1 MVLIVRRAAMVV
13 VIRVGA
19 GLIRRM
25 RENPPACFCR
35 GTALAR
41 LSAALEAEVKLVER
55 WKRDPRE
62 IEHQQDRR
70 PAAYPCRAHGSVGST
85 SPSAHAITHDEST

>member
-1 MVLIVRRAAMVV
+1 MVV

-25 RENPPACFCR
+25 GENPPAGFCR
-35 GTALAR
+35 RTALAR

-55 WKRDPRE
+55 WNGDPRE

-70 PAAYPCRAHGSVGST
+70 SAACPRRAHGSVGST
-85 SPSAHAITHDEST
+85 SPSARAITHDEST